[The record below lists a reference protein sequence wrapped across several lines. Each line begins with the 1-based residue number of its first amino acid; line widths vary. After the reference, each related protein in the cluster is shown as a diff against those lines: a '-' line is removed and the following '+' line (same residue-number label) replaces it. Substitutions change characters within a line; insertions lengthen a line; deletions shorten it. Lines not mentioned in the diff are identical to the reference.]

1 MRVLVTGANG
11 FVGAGLARALPALM
25 PGISA
30 LTLSDLA
37 LGPVPAGAT
46 AMAGDMAE
54 PDFLQALLEP
64 GHDLVFHLASLPGA
78 RAEGD
83 PDLGQRVNLTLPLAL
98 AQGVARRNPGAR
110 FVFASSI
117 AVYGALQG
125 AVDAHTMPRPALS
138 YGAHKLMTE
147 ILLSDMTRRGE
158 LAACSL
164 RLPGLVAR
172 PAAESGHGSAFMS
185 QIFHKIAADTP
196 YACPVPAT
204 ARCWWMSRKA
214 CLDLLV
220 QAARL
225 APGAASLVQP
235 PVLVATTGDVA
246 QAVAEVTGHAPQISW
261 GADAALTRLFGTLPD
276 LHAPEAEA
284 LGFRPDADLITLT
297 ENALEGQLP

>member
-1 MRVLVTGANG
+1 MRVLVTGAQG
-11 FVGAGLARALPALM
+11 FVGAGLACALPVLM
-25 PGISA
+25 PEISA

-64 GHDLVFHLASLPGA
+64 GFDLVFHLASLPGA
-78 RAEGD
+78 LAEGD

-117 AVYGALQG
+117 AVYGVLQG

-147 ILLSDMTRRGE
+147 ILLSDMTRRGA

-172 PAAESGHGSAFMS
+172 PATESGHGSAFMS
-185 QIFHKIAADTP
+185 QIFHKIAADVP

-204 ARCWWMSRKA
+204 ARCWWMSRRA

-225 APGAASLVQP
+225 VAS
-235 PVLVATTGDVA
+235 TGDVA
-246 QAVAEVTGHAPQISW
+246 QAVAEVTGHRPQISW

-284 LGFRPDADLITLT
+284 LGFRADADLITLT
-297 ENALEGQLP
+297 KNALEGHMP